1 MANPFGPTLDVPAG
15 DPAFQRMYLQALM
28 QQQELAY
35 KARVMEAQRPTF
47 GSSLLEGLTKAIPAS
62 IGSYVDYLFKRQ
74 LLDQQG
80 QQAMA
85 REAAQEQ
92 GLMARTRV
100 QQQGLLERLLAEQQA
115 KQAAEAA
122 QRQTLGGALGAFAAG
137 LQPSITETPT
147 GRYEVGP
154 SLGEAT
160 TGWEGAAPGMVEPW
174 PTVQPEGMIGGGRTT
189 GRTGLPFDAQLPSD
203 FFEAPAPSGSGSGPI
218 GFPGVYPRRE
228 PIERVPV
235 LGPEVTRTVGPP
247 PTSLDAFRG
256 LSDEHRAVL
265 SKALPTGMVERML
278 DPLAAGKHQ
287 AEIQEAKAKALK
299 AEADARVAEATAD
312 PKARDAR
319 AKAEEAQLKLDE
331 ARRRAELLPGLSPD
345 KQEEYLFGLKKPATS
360 ERYLT
365 GTATANDYYGSLGL
379 TTPDSKARYL
389 ESLTPAQ
396 RVQHDRDLR
405 QWLRE
410 REQASQSGRELGRE
424 GLEQPPA
431 ASMDRWRTS
440 TDASRMI
447 GDLQDLAG
455 RVDLAK
461 ITGGLRPVFNEMAQ
475 TGKYEGIPIPEGLR
489 PQLTTDE
496 MEFLA
501 LLADYADNVLRTKSG
516 AQINEQEFRRML
528 GFLASEQATPD
539 TVRARL
545 ALQDRRLDQQIES
558 LETAWRLMG
567 LRPPRVPWRDLK
579 PTLRTPRDPAG
590 LTPAQRQRLDEL
602 RRKRGAP

>member
-80 QQAMA
+80 QQDMA
-85 REAAQEQ
+85 RQAAQEQ
-92 GLMARTRV
+92 GLIERTRV
-100 QQQGLLERLLAEQQA
+100 KQQGLLERLLAEQQA

-122 QRQTLGGALGAFAAG
+122 QRQTLGAAWGAFTQG
-137 LQPSITETPT
+137 LQPSVIETPT

-160 TGWEGAAPGMVEPW
+160 TGWVGATPGMAEPW
-174 PTVQPEGMIGGGRTT
+174 PVVSRPGLLGGARTT
-189 GRTGLPFDAQLPSD
+189 GISGRPFDAQPPSD
-203 FFEAPAPSGSGSGPI
+203 FFEATMPSGEAAAASEPPI
-218 GFPGVYPRRE
+218 YPRRE
-228 PIERVPV
+228 PIERVPLV
-235 LGPEVTRTVGPP
+235 PEVTRTVGPT

-265 SKALPTGMVERML
+265 AKALPTGMVERML
-278 DPLAAGKHQ
+278 DPQMAAKFQQELDKATAEALRAQ
-287 AEIQEAKAKALK
+287 AE
-299 AEADARVAEATAD
+299 ARIAEATAD

-440 TDASRMI
+440 IDASKMI

-461 ITGGLRPVFNEMAQ
+461 IAGGLRPVFNAIAQ
-475 TGKYEGIPIPEGLR
+475 TGIFEGIPIPEGLR

-496 MEFLA
+496 LQFLA
-501 LLADYADNVLRTKSG
+501 LLADYADQVLRIRSG
-516 AQINEQEFRRML
+516 AQINEQEFRRMI
-528 GFLASEQATPD
+528 GFLANEQATPD
-539 TVRARL
+539 TLRARL
-545 ALQDRRLDQQIES
+545 VLQDRRLDQQLES
-558 LETAWRLMG
+558 LETAWRQMG
-567 LRPPRVPWRDLK
+567 LRTPRTPWRDLK

-602 RRKRGAP
+602 RRKKGAP